1 MLWATPKTL
10 EIEQRDRLKNYEFD
24 IHRKVELSHVKY
36 FHAFVSTL
44 NYVSDVEMGVDW
56 LQNFPPV
63 CQQTIRR
70 ESTQDKAVS
79 LPPASRDYSY
89 AMLFAIFLKS

>member
-1 MLWATPKTL
+1 MPKNL
-10 EIEQRDRLKNYEFD
+10 EKEWRNHLKELR
-24 IHRKVELSHVKY
+24 IRSGLHSRKVELSHVKY